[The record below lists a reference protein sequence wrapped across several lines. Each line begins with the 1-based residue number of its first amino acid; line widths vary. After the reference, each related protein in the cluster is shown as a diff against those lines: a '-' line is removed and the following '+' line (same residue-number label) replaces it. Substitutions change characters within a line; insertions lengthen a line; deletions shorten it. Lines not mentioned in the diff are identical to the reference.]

1 MAVAA
6 GLKCVGVYSAHNL
19 PGSWNPYGEG
29 HIVLRHDLPCAGCL
43 AAVCPK
49 GNPVCIE
56 GITVDEVE
64 DAVKRMLR
72 QATGQK

>member
-6 GLKCVGVYSAHNL
+6 GMKCVGVYSAHDF

-29 HIVLRHDLPCAGCL
+29 HIVLRHDLSCAGCH
-43 AAVCPK
+43 ADACPK
-49 GNPVCIE
+49 GKTVCIE

-64 DAVKRMLR
+64 DAVKRMSR
-72 QATGQK
+72 QAAEQK